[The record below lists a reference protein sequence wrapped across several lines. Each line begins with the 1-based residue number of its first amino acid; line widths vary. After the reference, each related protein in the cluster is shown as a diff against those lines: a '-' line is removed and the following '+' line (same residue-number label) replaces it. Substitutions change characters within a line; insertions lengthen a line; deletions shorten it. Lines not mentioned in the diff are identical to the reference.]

1 LFNSQVTLFLH
12 KKIVRQIFQI
22 LCFILVFTFKVKG
35 QLINNNLGKAFEEQP
50 FFNAKEIKQK
60 KIKEIRCM
68 YYEKKTGDIMRNLN
82 KKSIYYFNE
91 KGNLIHVLEIE
102 GRGGKADTAYFEYK
116 YSPKG
121 LVKLF
126 RKGNKPDFTSILYTY
141 DTEGHVI
148 KEELYQ
154 DILLNKNL
162 VNADFK
168 QDSLI
173 DYETMRYKS
182 YTNQLKKIVYNS
194 YGAPYLD
201 HITFTN
207 TEGQI
212 IKIDKKL
219 KMTSEI
225 NETKFY
231 YNKLKQVDSLVKFS
245 SLNPSK
251 TESIHFAYDAKQNLT
266 SKKSYTNKKLFLSTE
281 YLYNNNTGVL
291 SSSIQNDEATHVL
304 SISRFET
311 IYFD

>member
-1 LFNSQVTLFLH
+1 M
-12 KKIVRQIFQI
+12 RQIFQI

-35 QLINNNLGKAFEEQP
+35 QLINNNLGRAFEEQP

-60 KIKEIRCM
+60 KIKEIRCT
-68 YYEKKTGDIMRNLN
+68 YFEKKTGDIMRQLN
-82 KKSIYYFNE
+82 KKSIYCFNE
-91 KGNLIHVLEIE
+91 IGYLIHVFEIE
-102 GRGGKADTAYFEYK
+102 GRGKKADTTYFEYK
-116 YSPKG
+116 YTPKG

-141 DTEGHVI
+141 DMEGHVI
-148 KEELYQ
+148 KEELFQ
-154 DILLNKNL
+154 DILLNKHL
-162 VNADFK
+162 VNAEFK

-173 DYETMRYKS
+173 NYETMRYKS

-207 TEGQI
+207 AEGQI
-212 IKIDKKL
+212 IGIDKKL

-231 YNKLKQVDSLVKFS
+231 YNKQKQVDSLVKFS
-245 SLNPSK
+245 SLNPSETK
-251 TESIHFAYDAKQNLT
+251 STHFVYDAKQNLT
-266 SKKSYTNKKLFLSTE
+266 SKKSYTNKKLFYSTE

-291 SSSIQNDEATHVL
+291 SSSIQHEEASNIL

>member
-1 LFNSQVTLFLH
+1 M
-12 KKIVRQIFQI
+12 RQIFQI

-60 KIKEIRCM
+60 KIKEIRCT
-68 YYEKKTGDIMRNLN
+68 YFEKKTGDIMRQLN
-82 KKSIYYFNE
+82 KKSIYCFNE
-91 KGNLIHVLEIE
+91 IGYLIHVFEFE
-102 GRGGKADTAYFEYK
+102 DRGKKADTAYFEYK

-141 DTEGHVI
+141 DTEGRVI

-291 SSSIQNDEATHVL
+291 SSSIQNEEATNVL

>member
-1 LFNSQVTLFLH
+1 M
-12 KKIVRQIFQI
+12 RQIFQI

-60 KIKEIRCM
+60 KIKEIRCT

-141 DTEGHVI
+141 DTEGRVI

-173 DYETMRYKS
+173 DHETMRYKS

-291 SSSIQNDEATHVL
+291 SSSIQNEEATNVL

>member
-1 LFNSQVTLFLH
+1 M
-12 KKIVRQIFQI
+12 RQIFQI

-60 KIKEIRCM
+60 KIKEIRCT

-141 DTEGHVI
+141 DTEGRVI

-173 DYETMRYKS
+173 DHETMRYKS

-291 SSSIQNDEATHVL
+291 SSSIQNDEATNVL

>member
-1 LFNSQVTLFLH
+1 M
-12 KKIVRQIFQI
+12 RQIFQI

-60 KIKEIRCM
+60 KIKEIRCT

-91 KGNLIHVLEIE
+91 KGDLIHVLEIE

-141 DTEGHVI
+141 DTEGRVI

-173 DYETMRYKS
+173 DHETMRYKS

-291 SSSIQNDEATHVL
+291 SSSIQHEEASNIL
-304 SISRFET
+304 SICRFET